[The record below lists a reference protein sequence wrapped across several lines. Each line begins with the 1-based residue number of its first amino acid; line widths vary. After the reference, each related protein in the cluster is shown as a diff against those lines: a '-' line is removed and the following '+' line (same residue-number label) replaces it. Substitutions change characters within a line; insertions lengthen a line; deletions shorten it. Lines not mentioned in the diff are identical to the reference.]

1 MDDNSQPDAE
11 RATIRQDAPLSLS
24 GLRLPSRSLPLDIQR
39 HLIDSLFRQMAP
51 LTVGMCALVGI
62 AGMSWN
68 RFHADWLLWC
78 IALSVCVSAWRLL
91 LVYRYRRHRLR
102 DAPDIWVRRHA
113 IGALAMGI
121 CWGYL
126 CLVVYFVPDPVVHF
140 IVVTTYAGFVSGLAA
155 RNNTVP
161 RTTLCQI
168 YLGSV
173 PLMVAAAATGDTAY
187 MVFAGM
193 IFLHGIA
200 MTSVVLHGYNQT
212 VDQLLSNHKVRSLLA
227 EVERQKIVAE
237 EAREAAEAGNRTKSE
252 FLANMSHEIRT
263 PMNGIIGMNGLLL
276 RTSLGPEQRRFAEA
290 VRLSADSLL
299 AIINDI
305 LDISKL
311 EAGKCELEDI
321 DFSLETMIEDAVELM
336 APKAQE
342 KALELAVSLDES
354 TRGPLRGDPAR
365 LRQIVLNL
373 VSNAIKFTDRGFV
386 AVEARTVP
394 DGPGRTS
401 VRLEVHDTGI
411 GLSDAVKARLF
422 QKFEQA
428 DSSIARRFGGTGLG
442 LAICKQ
448 LAELMRGK
456 IGAVDR
462 PGGGSIFWIEL
473 SLPTATEVDVRT
485 QPVPKPLAGI
495 RVLIVDDV
503 AMTRAILSRQLSSQG
518 LIVKEA
524 PDGIAALSALLEA
537 QAAGTPFDIVLTDHM
552 MPILSGEDL
561 APRIRASKD
570 WPQPKLVLLAS
581 AGLPPQTSAA
591 ATLGFDAV
599 LTKPIRR
606 KALLDCLLRMVG
618 VGSDDESAQALP
630 GGAPSP
636 TVARGL
642 VLVVD
647 DNMIN
652 QQIARSLLVGAGHE
666 VELASDGRQ
675 AIEAWRRR
683 SHDVILMDVQMPVV
697 DGLQAA
703 REIRALEGDGRHVPI
718 IAMTANAMRGDREAY
733 LEAGMDDYVSKPF
746 EIASFLGTV
755 AHWLNAIGDA
765 QSDKGFAKDKIPV

>member
-1 MDDNSQPDAE
+1 MDDNSPPDVE
-11 RATIRQDAPLSLS
+11 QATIRQGDPLSLS

-39 HLIDSLFRQMAP
+39 HLIDSLFQQMAP

-62 AGMSWN
+62 AGMSWY
-68 RFHADWLLWC
+68 RSRAGWLLWC
-78 IALSVCVSAWRLL
+78 IALSVCISAWRLL

-102 DAPDIWVRRHA
+102 YAPDFWVRRHA

-140 IVVTTYAGFVSGLAA
+140 LVVTAYAGFISGIAA

-168 YLGSV
+168 YLGSF
-173 PLMVAAAATGDTAY
+173 PLLVAAAATGDPAY
-187 MVFAGM
+187 TIFAGM

-237 EAREAAEAGNRTKSE
+237 EAREAAEAGNRAKSE

-276 RTSLGPEQRRFAEA
+276 RTSLAPEQRRFAEA
-290 VRLSADSLL
+290 VGLSADSLL

-342 KALELAVSLDES
+342 KELELAVLLDES
-354 TRGPLRGDPAR
+354 TRNPLRGDPAR

-394 DGPGRTS
+394 DRPGRTS

-411 GLSDAVKARLF
+411 GLNEAAKARLF

-428 DSSIARRFGGTGLG
+428 DGSIARRFGGTGLG

-448 LAELMRGK
+448 LVELMGGK
-456 IGAVDR
+456 IGADDR

-473 SLPTATEVDVRT
+473 SLPTATRIARQT
-485 QPVPKPLAGI
+485 QPAPQPLAGI
-495 RVLIVDDV
+495 RALIVDDI
-503 AMTRAILSRQLSSQG
+503 AMTRAILSRQLGSQG
-518 LIVKEA
+518 MIIKEV

-537 QAAGTPFDIVLTDHM
+537 QLAGTPFDIVLTDHM
-552 MPILSGEDL
+552 MPMLPGEDL
-561 APRIRASKD
+561 AERIRASKH
-570 WPQPKLVLLAS
+570 WPQPKLVLLAA
-581 AGLPPQTSAA
+581 AGLPSQSSAA
-591 ATLGFDAV
+591 GIAGFDAV
-599 LTKPIRR
+599 LTKPIRP
-606 KALLDCLLRMVG
+606 KALLDCLLRLVG
-618 VGSDDESAQALP
+618 LGLGDESAHPLP
-630 GGAPSP
+630 GEATSPS
-636 TVARGL
+636 VARGL

-647 DNMIN
+647 DNRIN
-652 QQIARSLLVGAGHE
+652 QEIALNLLVGAGHE

-675 AIEAWRRR
+675 AIDAWRRR
-683 SHDVILMDVQMPVV
+683 GHDVILMDVQMPVV

-703 REIRALEGDGRHVPI
+703 REIRALEGGGRHVPI
-718 IAMTANAMRGDREAY
+718 IAMTANAMRGDRESY
-733 LEAGMDDYVSKPF
+733 LAAGMDDYVSKPF
-746 EIASFLGTV
+746 EIVAFLGTV
-755 AHWLNAIGDA
+755 ARWINAIGDA
-765 QSDKGFAKDKIPV
+765 QSDKGLPKEKIPA